1 MTEETPEY
9 GGDAAESGE
18 AAVREGESL
27 TLEDRIRRL
36 EQILGSLESD
46 EHTLDQALAL
56 FEEGIGHVR
65 TSEQLLDQAMLKVE
79 ELLNADG
86 DTRPLDGD
94 AE

>member
-1 MTEETPEY
+1 MTEQSPDY
-9 GGDAAESGE
+9 GPDAGE
-18 AAVREGESL
+18 DEL
-27 TLEDRIRRL
+27 TLEARIRRL

-46 EHTLDQALAL
+46 EHTLDEALAL

-65 TSEQLLDQAMLKVE
+65 TSEQLLDRAMLKVE

-94 AE
+94 PE